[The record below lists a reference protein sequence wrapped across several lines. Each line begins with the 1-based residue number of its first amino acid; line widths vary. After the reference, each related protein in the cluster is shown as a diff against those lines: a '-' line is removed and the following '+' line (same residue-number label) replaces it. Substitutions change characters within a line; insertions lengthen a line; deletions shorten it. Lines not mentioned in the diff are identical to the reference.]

1 MITHTFVQPVG
12 KSVEDDSFHP
22 RGGDSQRVT
31 PHVGLVVDVILKN
44 VDLRE
49 RREEGI
55 YCTLWHDFYEL
66 WSSLLSVCS
75 SFWSVFLFDF
85 LSDEILFFHIKAG
98 GLSHHTAAA
107 CVYSP
112 SFISVLIFAFDQTDT
127 SCMFNNI
134 PKSVGIHFYRAWRA
148 FLLFGVIYFSAL
160 FWKSIADTMLS
171 PNGLSTNVLAFWT
184 STSCFFGP
192 EVTIPW
198 GGTRKIDVIEDQRSL
213 GTEGNT
219 NRNIWLENTIKSC
232 KYSKSYHTEA
242 SKVWKTTR
250 KVKNW

>member
-184 STSCFFGP
+184 STSCFFGARGDHTLGRNKKDRCNRGP
-192 EVTIPW
+192 EI
-198 GGTRKIDVIEDQRSL
+198 TR
-213 GTEGNT
+213 
-219 NRNIWLENTIKSC
+219 NRRQHKQ
-232 KYSKSYHTEA
+232 KYMGVRVGLDTQSQY
-242 SKVWKTTR
+242 
-250 KVKNW
+250 

>member
-160 FWKSIADTMLS
+160 FWKSIADTCCHLTVWALM
-171 PNGLSTNVLAFWT
+171 FWH
-184 STSCFFGP
+184 FEHRHLVFLEP

-219 NRNIWLENTIKSC
+219 NRNIWGLG
-232 KYSKSYHTEA
+232 
-242 SKVWKTTR
+242 
-250 KVKNW
+250 